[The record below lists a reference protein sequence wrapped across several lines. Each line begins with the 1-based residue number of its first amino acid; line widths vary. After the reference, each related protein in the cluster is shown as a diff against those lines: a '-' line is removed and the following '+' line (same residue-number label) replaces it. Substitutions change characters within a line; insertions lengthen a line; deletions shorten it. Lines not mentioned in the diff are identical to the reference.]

1 MGGAPKR
8 HGRAY
13 PRDYTGSPKETFQL
27 ALIKPLNYAF
37 PILSSITLFHPIFF
51 PIFLK
56 VVKSC
61 KVD

>member
-27 ALIKPLNYAF
+27 ALIKPLSYAF
-37 PILSSITLFHPIFF
+37 LMLFLH
-51 PIFLK
+51 LK
-56 VVKSC
+56 NK
-61 KVD
+61 K